1 LLGRVSVRRSNVLK
15 MSLVSVIL
23 PTYNRRETIQAA
35 IASVQRQTFAD
46 WELIVVDDGSTDD
59 TAALIEGSDPRL
71 VLIRQ
76 KNRGVNAARN
86 AAMLRARGDYIAF
99 LDSDDEWLPHHL
111 ELSVAFFRAF
121 PGENFLSGEFSA
133 DAGPRGLVHFL
144 RSALT
149 DWYLPLAEGAAS
161 SLLRLPPGESDPYL
175 RVFANVEPIGDW
187 GRDIVART
195 PFRDARLYRGRVF
208 EHMRFGFLFAL
219 QPTVITR
226 RAREAVGLFDQR
238 YRIGADYSYLANLCD
253 RFNANFLSMP
263 MAIKHEYARD
273 GAQLTEGHLSTGPTR
288 FEFERDLLHQF
299 EELFIGERGQD
310 PEIMALRRAR
320 QLVVGRAALWQGNRD
335 EALRYF
341 GEARRG
347 RGLSSAAALWWLVRA
362 TPSAA
367 VAHRIYTGF
376 RRAGALACELLTKRA
391 AWSRIAHKAWGRL
404 PGMSTLR
411 RKA

>member
-1 LLGRVSVRRSNVLK
+1 
-15 MSLVSVIL
+15 MSLVSVIV

-35 IASVQRQTFAD
+35 IASVQRQTYSD

-59 TAALIEGSDPRL
+59 TAALIERSDPRL

-76 KNRGVNAARN
+76 KNQGVNAARN
-86 AAMLRARGDYIAF
+86 TAMLRARGQYIAF

-121 PGENFLSGEFSA
+121 PVEDFLSGEFSEES
-133 DAGPRGLVHFL
+133 GSGGLVHFL

-149 DWYLPLAEGAAS
+149 EWYPPLAERAGS
-161 SLLRLPPGESDPYL
+161 SLLSLPPGQSDPYL
-175 RVFANVEPIGDW
+175 RVFESVEPIGEW

-195 PFRDARLYRGRVF
+195 PYRDARLYRGRVF

-226 RAREAVGLFDQR
+226 RAREAVGLFDPR
-238 YRIGADYSYLANLCD
+238 YRIGADYSYLANLCR
-253 RFNANFLSMP
+253 RFKANFLPLP

-273 GAQLTEGHLSTGPTR
+273 GTQLNEGHLSTGSTR

-299 EELFIGERGQD
+299 EELFGGARSED
-310 PEIMALRRAR
+310 PEIIALRRAR
-320 QLVVGRAALWQGNRD
+320 QLVVAQAALGQGNRT

-341 GEARRG
+341 AEAKRG
-347 RGLSSAAALWWLVRA
+347 QGLSPAAALWWLVRV
-362 TPSAA
+362 TPTPA
-367 VAHRIYTGF
+367 VAHRIYTGL
-376 RRAGALACELLTKRA
+376 RHARALGWELLTGRTAWGRIARK
-391 AWSRIAHKAWGRL
+391 AWSR
-404 PGMSTLR
+404 LR
-411 RKA
+411 GVLVLTRKT

>member
-1 LLGRVSVRRSNVLK
+1 
-15 MSLVSVIL
+15 VIV

-76 KNRGVNAARN
+76 KNQGVNAARN
-86 AAMLRARGDYIAF
+86 SAMLRARGRYIAF

-121 PGENFLSGEFSA
+121 PEEDFLSGEFSE
-133 DAGPRGLVHFL
+133 DGGSGSLVHFL

-149 DWYLPLAEGAAS
+149 EWYPPLAERAGS
-161 SLLRLPPGESDPYL
+161 SVLSLPPGESDPYR
-175 RVFANVEPIGDW
+175 RVFGSVEPIGEW

-195 PFRDARLYRGRVF
+195 PYRDAHLYRGRVF

-219 QPTVITR
+219 QPTVVTR
-226 RAREAVGLFDQR
+226 RAREAVGLFDPR
-238 YRIGADYSYLANLCD
+238 FRIGADYSYLANLCR
-253 RFNANFLSMP
+253 RFTANFLSLP

-273 GAQLTEGHLSTGPTR
+273 GAHLNEGHLSTGSTR

-299 EELFIGERGQD
+299 EELFGGEQGEH
-310 PEIMALRRAR
+310 PEIVALRRAR
-320 QLVVGRAALWQGNRD
+320 QLVVGRAALGQGNRA

-341 GEARRG
+341 AGAKEG
-347 RGLSSAAALWWLVRA
+347 RSAPSAGALWWLVRM
-362 TPSAA
+362 TPTAA
-367 VAHRIYTGF
+367 AAHRIQSGLQ
-376 RRAGALACELLTKRA
+376 RARVLGGKILRGTS
-391 AWSRIAHKAWGRL
+391 WSRVARTAWGRFRGAL
-404 PGMSTLR
+404 TL
-411 RKA
+411 KTKP

>member
-1 LLGRVSVRRSNVLK
+1 
-15 MSLVSVIL
+15 MSLVSVIV

-35 IASVQRQTFAD
+35 IASVQRQTFTD

-76 KNRGVNAARN
+76 KNQGVNAARN
-86 AAMLRARGDYIAF
+86 NGMLSARGQYIAF

-121 PGENFLSGEFSA
+121 PGEDFLSGEFCEDGGS
-133 DAGPRGLVHFL
+133 GSLVYFL

-149 DWYLPLAEGAAS
+149 EWYPPLAERAGS
-161 SLLRLPPGESDPYL
+161 SLLRLPPGESDPYR
-175 RVFANVEPIGDW
+175 RVFGSVEPIGGW

-195 PFRDARLYRGRVF
+195 PYRDARLYRGRVF

-226 RAREAVGLFDQR
+226 RAREAVGLFDAR
-238 YRIGADYSYLANLCD
+238 YRIGADYSYLANLCR
-253 RFNANFLSMP
+253 RFNANFFPLP

-273 GAQLTEGHLSTGPTR
+273 GTQLSEGHLSTGSTR

-299 EELFIGERGQD
+299 EELFGAERSED
-310 PEIMALRRAR
+310 PEIVALRRAR
-320 QLVVGRAALWQGNRD
+320 QLVVGRAALGQENRA

-341 GEARRG
+341 GEAKRG
-347 RGLSSAAALWWLVRA
+347 QGLSLAAALWCLVRV
-362 TPSAA
+362 TPTPA
-367 VAHRIYTGF
+367 VAHRIYAGL
-376 RRAGALACELLTKRA
+376 RRAKALGWELLTKRT
-391 AWSRIAHKAWGRL
+391 AWGRIARKAWGRYRDKF
-404 PGMSTLR
+404 TL
-411 RKA
+411 KTKT

>member
-1 LLGRVSVRRSNVLK
+1 
-15 MSLVSVIL
+15 MSLVSVIV

-59 TAALIEGSDPRL
+59 TADLIEGSDPRI

-76 KNRGVNAARN
+76 KNQGVNGARN
-86 AAMLRARGDYIAF
+86 NGMLRARGQYIAF

-121 PGENFLSGEFSA
+121 PGEDFLSGEFCEDGGS
-133 DAGPRGLVHFL
+133 RGLVYFL

-149 DWYLPLAEGAAS
+149 EWYPPLAERAGS
-161 SLLRLPPGESDPYL
+161 SLLRLPPGESDPYR
-175 RVFANVEPIGDW
+175 RVFGSVEPIGEW

-195 PFRDARLYRGRVF
+195 PYRDARLYRGRVF

-226 RAREAVGLFDQR
+226 RAREAVGLFDPR
-238 YRIGADYSYLANLCD
+238 YRIGADYSYLANLCR
-253 RFNANFLSMP
+253 RFKANFFPLP

-273 GAQLTEGHLSTGPTR
+273 GTQLNEGHLSTGSTR

-299 EELFIGERGQD
+299 EELFGGEQGEH
-310 PEIMALRRAR
+310 PEIVALRRAR
-320 QLVVGRAALWQGNRD
+320 QLVVGRAALGQGNRA

-341 GEARRG
+341 AGAKEG
-347 RGLSSAAALWWLVRA
+347 RSATLAGALWWLVRI
-362 TPSAA
+362 TPTAA
-367 VAHRIYTGF
+367 AAHRIQSGLQ
-376 RRAGALACELLTKRA
+376 RARVLGGKILRGTS
-391 AWSRIAHKAWGRL
+391 WSRIARTAWGRFRGAL
-404 PGMSTLR
+404 TL
-411 RKA
+411 KTKP

>member
-1 LLGRVSVRRSNVLK
+1 
-15 MSLVSVIL
+15 MSLVSVIV
-23 PTYNRRETIQAA
+23 PTFNRRETIQAA

-76 KNRGVNAARN
+76 KNQGVNAARN
-86 AAMLRARGDYIAF
+86 AAMLRARGQYIAF

-121 PGENFLSGEFSA
+121 PGEDFLSGEFSEE
-133 DAGPRGLVHFL
+133 GGSGGLVHFL

-149 DWYLPLAEGAAS
+149 DWYLPLAEQAGS
-161 SLLRLPPGESDPYL
+161 SLLRLPPGESDPYR
-175 RVFANVEPIGDW
+175 RVFASVEPIGKW

-195 PFRDARLYRGRVF
+195 PYRDARLYRGRVF

-238 YRIGADYSYLANLCD
+238 YRIGADYSYLANLCR
-253 RFNANFLSMP
+253 RFTANFLPLP

-273 GAQLTEGHLSTGPTR
+273 GTQLNEGYLSTGPTR

-299 EELFIGERGQD
+299 EELFGAKPSEDSEIATLGGAGQRG
-310 PEIMALRRAR
+310 
-320 QLVVGRAALWQGNRD
+320 VGRAAPARWVRAAAPPTGGPLEKGG
-335 EALRYF
+335 F
-341 GEARRG
+341 GPA
-347 RGLSSAAALWWLVRA
+347 SVAALWWLV
-362 TPSAA
+362 
-367 VAHRIYTGF
+367 
-376 RRAGALACELLTKRA
+376 
-391 AWSRIAHKAWGRL
+391 
-404 PGMSTLR
+404 
-411 RKA
+411 